1 MTSTFVHSV
10 LDHDSWVTRK
20 VEHQRRVEPWIR
32 PRLDRQSRGSSHPV
46 DDFLF
51 DYYAFS
57 PSKLKRWHPGFG
69 IELEGADEY
78 LSMPGY
84 VSHSG
89 RATVDSSVRERKRPL
104 LEHALTIM
112 TATSSRPAMTGC
124 FALHEWA
131 MVYRLNQSDVRH
143 PTWRLRLSGQEI
155 ADVVD
160 DIGLRCT
167 HLDAFRFFS
176 DAATRRNAHPL
187 TRANQPEFEQPGC
200 LHATMDLYRWAFTAS
215 PLLDSETIADAFE
228 LARDVRTLDMQSSPY
243 DLRELGLEPI
253 AIETDAGRRQYS
265 RRQQN
270 VIQRGEA
277 LRATLIERLTRLLA

>member
-1 MTSTFVHSV
+1 MHSV
-10 LDHDSWVTRK
+10 LDHDAWVARK
-20 VEHQRRVEPWIR
+20 DSHQRRVEPWIR
-32 PRLDRQSRGSSHPV
+32 PRLDRQSRGHSHPV

-69 IELEGADEY
+69 VELERADEY
-78 LSMPGY
+78 LAMTGY
-84 VSHSG
+84 VARSG
-89 RATVDSSVRERKRPL
+89 RATVDSAVRERKRPL
-104 LEHALTIM
+104 MEHALTIM
-112 TATSSRPAMTGC
+112 MATASKPAMTGC

-131 MVYRLNQSDVRH
+131 MVYRLSQSEVRH
-143 PTWRLRLSGQEI
+143 STWRIRLTSQEI

-160 DIGLRCT
+160 AIGLRCT

-176 DAATRRNAHPL
+176 DAATPRNAHAL

-215 PLLDSETIADAFE
+215 PLLDSDIVADAFE
-228 LARDVRTLDMQSSPY
+228 LAKEVRTLDMQASPY

-253 AIETDAGRRQYS
+253 AIETDAGRREYS
-265 RRQQN
+265 QRQQN
-270 VIQRGEA
+270 VIQRGQA
-277 LRATLIERLTRLLA
+277 LRATLIDRLTKLLT